1 MPYCP
6 KCDMEFVDGITVCTD
21 CGGPLAESKEAAKTL
36 KKKEQEEAMIQ
47 KQQEM
52 ALLQK
57 QIEAQSSEPPSPRQ
71 FQPNQVY
78 VDKGEK
84 YDDLKSSASAFLIV
98 GVLLSGFALICW
110 TNLIPLPMNGIS
122 KLVFQWALTLM
133 GIFSLAV
140 FVKSMNAAKQL
151 KPEIEAEKQQTQD
164 LISWFLDAYS
174 PEKIDGQIQDFDE
187 LSEEELS
194 LKRFQLIQ
202 DYLITGKDLPD
213 PSYVDA
219 LSEEI
224 YSKLFEN

>member
-1 MPYCP
+1 
-6 KCDMEFVDGITVCTD
+6 
-21 CGGPLAESKEAAKTL
+21 
-36 KKKEQEEAMIQ
+36 
-47 KQQEM
+47 
-52 ALLQK
+52 
-57 QIEAQSSEPPSPRQ
+57 
-71 FQPNQVY
+71 
-78 VDKGEK
+78 
-84 YDDLKSSASAFLIV
+84 
-98 GVLLSGFALICW
+98 
-110 TNLIPLPMNGIS
+110 
-122 KLVFQWALTLM
+122 
-133 GIFSLAV
+133 
-140 FVKSMNAAKQL
+140 MNAAKQL
-151 KPEIEAEKQQTQD
+151 KPEIEAEKQQTQY

>member
-21 CGGPLAESKEAAKTL
+21 CGGPLAESKEAAKAL
-36 KKKEQEEAMIQ
+36 KKKEEEAMIQ

-110 TNLIPLPMNGIS
+110 TNPRFDF
-122 KLVFQWALTLM
+122 LVSGRLF
-133 GIFSLAV
+133 
-140 FVKSMNAAKQL
+140 
-151 KPEIEAEKQQTQD
+151 P
-164 LISWFLDAYS
+164 
-174 PEKIDGQIQDFDE
+174 
-187 LSEEELS
+187 
-194 LKRFQLIQ
+194 R
-202 DYLITGKDLPD
+202 KD
-213 PSYVDA
+213 
-219 LSEEI
+219 
-224 YSKLFEN
+224 